1 MFGLKKMQRERDR
14 LFEKTQQL
22 EKQAT
27 TSRNKAKD
35 SILAMAVSPTG
46 LLASFVLGATTQ
58 CDISKKARQNLLNGA
73 TKEVLGF
80 LSSQVM
86 AYMSADSQKTPAS
99 EEEEAPSQTDRF
111 SQDSP
116 ASPSKGP
123 STTV

>member
-14 LFEKTQQL
+14 LFAKTQQL
-22 EKQAT
+22 EKKAT

-35 SILAMAVSPTG
+35 SILAMAVSPAG
-46 LLASFVLGATTQ
+46 LIASFVLGATTQ

-73 TKEVLGF
+73 TKEVLSF

-86 AYMSADSQKTPAS
+86 AYMSADPQKTPPA
-99 EEEEAPSQTDRF
+99 EEETSPQTEPF

-116 ASPSKGP
+116 ASPSRSA